1 MVRFLYRNFNKIQ
14 RAKLDIL
21 YKIIREIHLNVDKI
35 IFKM

>member
-1 MVRFLYRNFNKIQ
+1 MARFLYRNFNKIQ
-14 RAKLDIL
+14 REKLDIL